1 MPDNRAEPEA
11 DPRLY
16 VLPVQVIEIAEGVLL
31 SRGLTQIRLTGRGAF
46 DLVQDVLTALQPPG
60 HTRAELL
67 AGVAGPERAKLN
79 QLLNLLVA
87 RRLVVPADDIPSDVL
102 RIASERFEPDKAE
115 DVFFWDFGLNAADV
129 RARFAEQRVHIA
141 GVNRVALALAQ
152 ALAESGFTD
161 LSLVDAPLLRN
172 LSLFDDGGALLPE
185 ALAADGPPVLA
196 EPDWRASV
204 EAAANRLPSI
214 LIVASDFGGKA
225 LLRPWNEWAVGAGVP
240 FFPVVL
246 QQLVGSIGPFVQPF
260 ETPCYECVRGRE
272 NSNMDDPATQRALE
286 SMAFEGQFATG
297 AHPLMPQLIAQHAAF
312 ELTKLLSG
320 IGKGPV
326 GRLITVNPLDC
337 DVSEHRILKLPFCPV
352 CGTNARHARSALG
365 DIGG

>member
-1 MPDNRAEPEA
+1 MPDNRAEPGA
-11 DPRLY
+11 DPRLH
-16 VLPVQVIEIAEGVLL
+16 VLPVQVIEVADGVLL
-31 SRGLTQIRLTGRGAF
+31 ARGTTQIRLTGRGAF
-46 DLVQDVLTALQPPG
+46 DVIQDVLTALQPPG
-60 HTRAELL
+60 HTRTDLL

-79 QLLNLLVA
+79 QLLDLLVA
-87 RRLVVPADDIPSDVL
+87 RRLVVPASDGF
-102 RIASERFEPDKAE
+102 ASSRSAPDPAEPDRAE

-141 GVNRVALALAQ
+141 GLNRVALALAQ
-152 ALAESGFTD
+152 ALRQSGFTN

-172 LSLFDDGGALLPE
+172 LALFDDSGTLCPGT
-185 ALAADGPPVLA
+185 LAADAPPVLA
-196 EPDWRASV
+196 EPDWRAGV
-204 EAAANRLPSI
+204 EAGAGRLPSI
-214 LIVASDFGGKA
+214 LIVTSDFGGKA

-246 QQLVGSIGPFVQPF
+246 QQLVGSIGPFVQPH

-297 AHPLMPQLIAQHAAF
+297 AHPLMPQMVAQHAAF
-312 ELTKLLSG
+312 ELTKLMSG